1 MGSGQTKKR
10 KAKYRTQPSP
20 PRPLP
25 IDELGDMWGV
35 GEHKTTATD
44 ATTSDTSVTKI
55 DPVMALD
62 AAVDVHSKREARMHS
77 EREVEAAQRRRRLGE
92 RETKERGGT
101 RKLSGSEGEEG
112 AGPPHGIKEGSPPK
126 TRVEDDIVME
136 DLDNNLEF
144 WDGDDPSNNNTMC
157 QLANNIRNNRQ
168 SGSPAPASVGAEAFG
183 NGLIKLKRAR
193 GQPWGIQLMNR
204 PLQGRGR
211 RAGAY
216 VSFVQATSPAAG
228 CAEIYRGVRIVEVDS
243 KPCHTYKDA
252 IAILAEKEKTSVYML
267 VEAPDEAKEEAGGGA
282 KEEEGDSPFST
293 IKQLSAQ
300 NNSQW

>member
-44 ATTSDTSVTKI
+44 AATDTPVTKI
-55 DPVMALD
+55 DPVTTLD

-136 DLDNNLEF
+136 DLENNMEF
-144 WDGDDPSNNNTMC
+144 WDGDDPSNNN
-157 QLANNIRNNRQ
+157 RQ
-168 SGSPAPASVGAEAFG
+168 SGSPAATPASVGAEAFG

-193 GQPWGIQLMNR
+193 GQPWGIQLMIR
-204 PLQGRGR
+204 PLPGRGR

-267 VEAPDEAKEEAGGGA
+267 VEAPDEAKEEEGGGA